1 MLPAVQDADDAKRD
15 EDERAHRS
23 DQLRKDR
30 AAVSLL
36 VVVSFCL
43 FVYYL
48 FICCALSF
56 WDCWLDDWR
65 AMWPLIVQNAECC
78 NWQKEE
84 WTECYL
90 SCRIACLLTYVLTY
104 LFTYRHNCCSCLLY
118 PIVNSFILRWWNSSI
133 SEELLLWVKNSSHC
147 ILLHC
152 AS

>member
-56 WDCWLDDWR
+56 
-65 AMWPLIVQNAECC
+65 
-78 NWQKEE
+78 
-84 WTECYL
+84 
-90 SCRIACLLTYVLTY
+90 
-104 LFTYRHNCCSCLLY
+104 
-118 PIVNSFILRWWNSSI
+118 
-133 SEELLLWVKNSSHC
+133 
-147 ILLHC
+147 
-152 AS
+152 